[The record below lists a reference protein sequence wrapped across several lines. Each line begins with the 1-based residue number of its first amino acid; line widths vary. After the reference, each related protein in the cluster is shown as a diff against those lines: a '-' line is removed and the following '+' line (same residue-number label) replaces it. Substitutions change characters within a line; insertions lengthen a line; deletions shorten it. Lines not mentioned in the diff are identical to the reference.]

1 MKLSEL
7 EILIPTGAVSGIVVY
22 RPSDSE
28 SWIIDVEFDD
38 PPPRIKSSLLKSAR
52 DEIRTFATVDSA
64 LKVIR
69 AAGWYQTVTV
79 QG

>member
-7 EILIPTGAVSGIVVY
+7 EILIPTGAVSGIVVF
-22 RPSDSE
+22 RRQPSDPWS
-28 SWIIDVEFDD
+28 IDVEFEHR
-38 PPPRIKSSLLKSAR
+38 PPPVRFSHLESAR
-52 DEIRTFATVDSA
+52 HELRTFASVDSA

-69 AAGWYQTVTV
+69 AAGWFDSVKV

>member
-38 PPPRIKSSLLKSAR
+38 PPPALNHRCLNPPEMKSAPSR
-52 DEIRTFATVDSA
+52 QLIVR
-64 LKVIR
+64 
-69 AAGWYQTVTV
+69 
-79 QG
+79 